1 MPLALNKSLKTEIYR
16 KALHLSSL
24 WIPAFIWVADK
35 SLSTAVFGILF
46 LGNLLIEYAAYKKYK
61 TIRELFRRLFI
72 KTLRH
77 KEVTNAAFTPSGS
90 LYIFA
95 AAFTCTALFTK
106 SAAVAGLSVMLI
118 SDSAAAIYGKI
129 FGKTRFQNGKSLEG
143 SLAFFLSALIVLRF
157 VCPAI
162 SPTMR
167 IFVAILAAM
176 VEFFEN
182 KLNIDDNFAIPVI
195 TGLVLTV
202 M

>member
-1 MPLALNKSLKTEIYR
+1 MPLAINKSLKTEIYR

-24 WIPAFIWVADK
+24 WIPAFIWIADK
-35 SLSTAVFGILF
+35 NLSTTVFGILF

-77 KEVTNAAFTPSGS
+77 KEVTTATFTPSGS

-95 AAFTCTALFTK
+95 AAFTSVMLFTK
-106 SAAVAGLSVMLI
+106 SAAVAGLCVMLI

-143 SLAFFLSALIVLRF
+143 TMAFFLSALIVLRF

-162 SPTMR
+162 SPTAR
-167 IFVAILAAM
+167 ISVAILAAM

-195 TGLVLTV
+195 TGLALTLI
-202 M
+202 